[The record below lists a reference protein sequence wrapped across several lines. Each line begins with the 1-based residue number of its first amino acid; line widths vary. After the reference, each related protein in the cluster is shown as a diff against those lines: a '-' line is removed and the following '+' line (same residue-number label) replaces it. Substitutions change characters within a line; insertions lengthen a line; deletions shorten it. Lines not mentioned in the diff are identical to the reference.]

1 MIQKLSTPRPE
12 LVAIANSVSVE
23 KNISPEIVFTAL
35 ESAVEKVAKNKYG
48 YDYDIVATIDR
59 KDGTIAIFKR
69 TTVVGEEKMF
79 DEEGVEIEFDSNKM
93 MKLADAKK
101 RDESLEIGSHIDE
114 ELLPV
119 DFGRSNFQSV
129 RQIVL
134 SKIKAAEKEK
144 EFAEFEDKTNT
155 IINGIVKRVEYG
167 SVAIDINGKAEGLI
181 RRSET
186 IPRENLHLGDRVR
199 ALVLEVRRDNNG
211 PQVFLTRSHPQFL
224 AELFKAEIP
233 EVYEGVVEVKAVARD
248 PGSRAKVAVMSHDS
262 SVDPVGAA
270 VGTKGSRIQNIVNEL
285 AGEKI
290 DVIEWTPNVAAL
302 AVDALSPAKVSKVI
316 VDEEAKK
323 IDAVVEDDQLS
334 LAIGRHGQNV
344 RLASQ
349 LLGWGIDVM
358 SEDQSSEKRQK
369 DIKERTEKFIAALD
383 IDDVIAH
390 LLVVEGFGSVE
401 DVAMVELSELKAIE
415 GFDEGLASELQIRAK
430 AYLEREKEKFVTEA
444 NKLGI
449 SDELRMFEG
458 MAQET
463 ILKLGEAGV
472 KTLDNLAD
480 LASDELR
487 EIAGEETMPADEAE
501 KIVMKARE
509 HWFAEEK
516 KDQENKQSKNTGA
529 EADILGSGN
538 NE

>member
-1 MIQKLSTPRPE
+1 MHSKLSAPRPE
-12 LVAIANSVSVE
+12 LVAIANSVSAE
-23 KNISPEIVFTAL
+23 KNISAEVVFKAL

-48 YDYDIVATIDR
+48 YDYDIVADIDR
-59 KDGTIAIFKR
+59 KDGTITIFKR
-69 TTVVGEEKMF
+69 VTVVGDKIV
-79 DEEGVEIEFDSNKM
+79 DENGEEIEFDANKM
-93 MKLADAKK
+93 IKADDAQKK
-101 RDESLEIGSHIDE
+101 DPALSVGNFIDE

-155 IINGIVKRVEYG
+155 IVNGIVKRVEYG

-186 IPRENLHLGDRVR
+186 IPRENLHVGDRVR
-199 ALVLEVRRDNNG
+199 ALVLEVKRDNNG
-211 PQVFLTRSHPQFL
+211 PQVFLTRSHPAFL

-248 PGSRAKVAVMSHDS
+248 PGSRAKVAVQSHES

-302 AVDALSPAKVSKVI
+302 AVDALSPAKVFKVI
-316 VDEEAKK
+316 VDEELKK

-401 DVAMVELSELKAIE
+401 DVAMVEASELNSIE
-415 GFDEGLASELQIRAK
+415 GFDEKLALELQSRAK
-430 AYLEREKEKFVTEA
+430 AYLEREKEKFVTES
-444 NKLGI
+444 KKMGI
-449 SDELRMFEG
+449 SDDLRTFEG
-458 MAQET
+458 LTQDM

-472 KTLDNLAD
+472 KTLDDLAD
-480 LASDELR
+480 LASDELI
-487 EIAGEETMPADEAE
+487 EILGEEAMKPEDAE
-501 KIVMKARE
+501 KTIMKARE
-509 HWFAEEK
+509 HWFAE
-516 KDQENKQSKNTGA
+516 
-529 EADILGSGN
+529 
-538 NE
+538 